1 MNVELFQMIAAMDL
15 SALETQLALQC
26 APLLTGIK
34 MSNLFI
40 ASKVNERELVD
51 LFRQTSISTYFIYHS
66 KCNNI
71 FLLYKKEE
79 VEAYLKCKNVK
90 STMELLGY
98 HTYLLHN
105 ILNEV
110 SIRYKGYMEDRKAF
124 PHEIGLLLGYP
135 IEDVLGFIE
144 NDGKNYLYT
153 GYWKVYANLSNAI
166 DRFDQ
171 YNQAKEKIVH
181 LLSDGVSI
189 MQILEHNY

>member
-1 MNVELFQMIAAMDL
+1 MNVELFQMIAAMDFG
-15 SALETQLALQC
+15 ALETQLALQC

-51 LFRQTSISTYFIYHS
+51 LFRQTSISTFFIYHS

-79 VEAYLKCKNVK
+79 VEAYLKCQNVK

-98 HTYLLHN
+98 HTYLLYD

-144 NDGKNYLYT
+144 NDGKNYIYT

-189 MQILEHNY
+189 MQILGHDY